1 MVKHYT
7 ELMEEEKKEEFYK
20 ELIQRA
26 NDLRIRT
33 LFEEPCPLYEEVEDE
48 LE

>member
-20 ELIQRA
+20 DLIQRA
-26 NDLRIRT
+26 NDLRIQT

-48 LE
+48 LD